1 MFSIKVVMNLHVPIS
16 HRHWVPMPWR
26 VVHGPVD
33 LGRST
38 NVVNYSWKNAGNIR
52 DTNQWFISVIPHI
65 HGEHQWKYVELQD
78 HDFSWEIGKFVNKDG
93 FVVLAKNQRIVPIK
107 NRTGHCGSAQIAAFP
122 VQRSNS
128 IWRNRTKLNSI
139 PLCCSLAECTMS

>member
-1 MFSIKVVMNLHVPIS
+1 MPKVFIDIHCTYPLQPFAAYFGG
-16 HRHWVPMPWR
+16 HRPFWDPWFYLPALDSRLQRCTKRLSSESEAPCDPQRRR
-26 VVHGPVD
+26 V
-33 LGRST
+33 GRLERR
-38 NVVNYSWKNAGNIR
+38 WAH
-52 DTNQWFISVIPHI
+52 HI
-65 HGEHQWKYVELQD
+65 LQLQ
-78 HDFSWEIGKFVNKDG
+78 GLPK
-93 FVVLAKNQRIVPIK
+93 K